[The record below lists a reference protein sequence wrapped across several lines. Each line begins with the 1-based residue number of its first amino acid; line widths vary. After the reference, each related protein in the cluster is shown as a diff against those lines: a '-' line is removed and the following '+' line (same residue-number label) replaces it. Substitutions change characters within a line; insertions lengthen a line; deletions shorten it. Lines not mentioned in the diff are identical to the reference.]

1 MISDS
6 VKKAIALIATVTL
19 LYVAYIGS
27 YLPMRKS
34 QAYIATLRNMGN
46 IRSIDEF
53 KSAFQAVFDIRSPIG
68 QEELVRN
75 MASTVVSIISN
86 PQVNPAI
93 VEPLVQFTE
102 DSFRPIIA
110 SDRGMSFSQNL
121 YVLANIHQAAFLRT
135 NDARHLAAARIYY
148 EWGEKRGPERP
159 QFLYGLLD
167 IYRMQGDADSV
178 KRVSDKILSLW
189 PDDDS
194 VREAVAQFSIEYAAR
209 QKAASNTVQK
219 AGVK

>member
-1 MISDS
+1 MMSDS
-6 VKKAIALIATVTL
+6 VKKSIAILATITL
-19 LYVAYIGS
+19 LYVAYTGS

-34 QAYIATLRNMGN
+34 QAYIATLRNMSN
-46 IRSIDEF
+46 VRSIDEF
-53 KSAFQAVFDIRSPIG
+53 KNAFQAVFDIQSPIG

-93 VEPLVQFTE
+93 VEPLVQFAE
-102 DSFRPIIA
+102 DSFRPIIT

-121 YVLANIHQAAFLRT
+121 YVLANIHQAAFIRT
-135 NDARHLAAARIYY
+135 QDVRHLAAARIYY

-167 IYRMQGDADSV
+167 VYRMQGDAEAV

-189 PDDDS
+189 PTDDG
-194 VREAVAQFSIEYAAR
+194 VRKAVAQFNVEYAAH
-209 QKAASNTVQK
+209 QKASSTAKK
-219 AGVK
+219 AGTK